1 MTVPGLYIA
10 CHEPALL
17 AGMPYPRDEPWDALD
32 DLGFRH
38 VVCLT
43 TVQPP
48 YDPFPLSVLHA
59 VALEDRAAGGPPSDP
74 PDEARKIRAAAVVIR
89 EQLQQ
94 HESVVVH
101 CLAGVG
107 RTGTVLACT
116 LIELGLP
123 STEAV
128 RLVQASVGW
137 PESDWQAKLVRDY
150 FVQL

>member
-1 MTVPGLYIA
+1 MTVPGLYIV

-17 AGMPYPRDEPWDALD
+17 AGMPYPRDEPWDELH

-43 TVQPP
+43 AVQPP

-59 VALEDRAAGGPPSDP
+59 AALEDRAAGGPPSEP
-74 PDEARKIRAAAVVIR
+74 PEEARKIREAAVVIR

-107 RTGTVLACT
+107 RTGTVLACA
-116 LIELGLP
+116 LIELALP

-128 RLVQASVGW
+128 RLVQANVGW
-137 PESDWQAKLVRDY
+137 PESDWHAELVRDY